1 MKFVRL
7 LFLTGGLLAANLAIG
22 QAQPPPPQPPPK
34 PPQTTAKDAP
44 KTPPRK
50 RLVAD
55 LSGFEMSDPNRTR
68 KQRAMLGATRGGPSR
83 LPLLLAPDLSKFYGS
98 SPLFAWLYPGRT
110 EGFEI
115 VLRDDDDN
123 EILRQQV
130 STAEFRLKEVS
141 AHLQPGKTYY
151 WSVRSFPPLVE
162 SRFSQAAG
170 FVVVPESERQQI
182 EKELAA
188 ISPGDAYQAGTAR
201 ARVSVNH
208 RLWYDAIGAYGDLIK
223 QFPDRAE
230 LYEERGTVYAQI
242 EATKA
247 QADADFAHADKLQ
260 AKKAGK

>member
-1 MKFVRL
+1 MTIIRL
-7 LFLTGGLLAANLAIG
+7 LFLTSGLLAANLAFG
-22 QAQPPPPQPPPK
+22 QGPPSPQPPPK

-44 KTPPRK
+44 KAPPRK

-55 LSGFEMSDPNRTR
+55 LSGFEMSDPNQTR
-68 KQRAMLGATRGGPSR
+68 KQRAMLGATRGGASR
-83 LPLLLAPDLSKFYGS
+83 PPIPLAPDLAKFYGS
-98 SPLFAWLYPGRT
+98 SPLFAWQYPGRA

-115 VLRDDDDN
+115 VFRDDDND
-123 EILRQQV
+123 ILSQQV
-130 STAEFRLKEVS
+130 SAAEYRLKDAS
-141 AHLQPGKTYY
+141 SRFQPGKTYY
-151 WSVRSFPPLVE
+151 WSVRAFPSLME
-162 SRFSQAAG
+162 SRFSPAAG
-170 FVVVPESERQQI
+170 FVVVADSERQQI

>member
-1 MKFVRL
+1 MKFFRL
-7 LFLTGGLLAANLAIG
+7 LFLTSVLLTANLAIG
-22 QAQPPPPQPPPK
+22 QGQPPSPPPPPK
-34 PPQTTAKDAP
+34 PPESTEKDAA
-44 KTPPRK
+44 KTPPKK

-83 LPLLLAPDLSKFYGS
+83 LPLLLAPDLAKFYGS
-98 SPLFAWLYPGRT
+98 SPLLAWLYPGRT

-130 STAEFRLKEVS
+130 STAEFRLKD
-141 AHLQPGKTYY
+141 ARLQPGKTYY

-170 FVVVPESERQQI
+170 FVVVLDSERQQI

-188 ISPGDAYQAGTAR
+188 IAPADSYPAGTAR
-201 ARVSVNH
+201 ARVLVNH
-208 RLWYDAIGAYGDLIK
+208 RLWYDAIGAYSDLIK

-242 EATKA
+242 EVTKA
-247 QADADFAHADKLQ
+247 QADADFAHADELQ
-260 AKKAGK
+260 TKKPGK

>member
-7 LFLTGGLLAANLAIG
+7 LFLLLAANLAIG
-22 QAQPPPPQPPPK
+22 QGPPPSPQPPPK
-34 PPQTTAKDAP
+34 PPQSSAKDAP
-44 KTPPRK
+44 KAPPRK

-55 LSGFEMSDPNRTR
+55 LSGFEMSDPNQTR

-83 LPLLLAPDLSKFYGS
+83 LPLLLAPDLAKFYGS
-98 SPLFAWLYPGRT
+98 SPLFIWLYPGRT

-115 VLRDDDDN
+115 VLRDDDN
-123 EILRQQV
+123 ELLRQQV
-130 STAEFRLKEVS
+130 SAAEFRLKDAS
-141 AHLQPGKTYY
+141 SRFQPGKTYY
-151 WSVRSFPPLVE
+151 WSVRPVPSLME

-170 FVVVPESERQQI
+170 FVVVADSERQQI

-188 ISPGDAYQAGTAR
+188 ISQGDTYQAGTAR
-201 ARVSVNH
+201 ARVLVNH

-242 EATKA
+242 EVTKA
-247 QADADFAHADKLQ
+247 QADADFARADELQ
-260 AKKAGK
+260 AKQAGK

>member
-7 LFLTGGLLAANLAIG
+7 LFLAAGLLAASLAIG
-22 QAQPPPPQPPPK
+22 QGPPPSPQPPPK

-44 KTPPRK
+44 KAPPKK

-83 LPLLLAPDLSKFYGS
+83 LPLLLAPDLAKFYGS

-123 EILRQQV
+123 EMLRQQV
-130 STAEFRLKEVS
+130 STAEFRLKDAS
-141 AHLQPGKTYY
+141 PRLQPGKTYY

-170 FVVVPESERQQI
+170 FVVVADSERQQI
-182 EKELAA
+182 EKELAG
-188 ISPGDAYQAGTAR
+188 IS
-201 ARVSVNH
+201 
-208 RLWYDAIGAYGDLIK
+208 
-223 QFPDRAE
+223 
-230 LYEERGTVYAQI
+230 
-242 EATKA
+242 
-247 QADADFAHADKLQ
+247 QADTYVA
-260 AKKAGK
+260 

>member
-7 LFLTGGLLAANLAIG
+7 LFLLLTANLAIG
-22 QAQPPPPQPPPK
+22 QGQPPSPQPPPK
-34 PPQTTAKDAP
+34 PPQSTAKDAP
-44 KTPPRK
+44 KAPPRK

-83 LPLLLAPDLSKFYGS
+83 LPLLLAPDLAKFYGS

-123 EILRQQV
+123 EILRQQA
-130 STAEFRLKEVS
+130 STAEFRLKD
-141 AHLQPGKTYY
+141 ARLQPGKTYY
-151 WSVRSFPPLVE
+151 WSVRPVPSLME
-162 SRFSQAAG
+162 SRFSPAAG
-170 FVVVPESERQQI
+170 FVVVADSERQQI

-188 ISPGDAYQAGTAR
+188 ISQGDTYQAGTAR
-201 ARVSVNH
+201 ARVLVNH

-242 EATKA
+242 EVTKA
-247 QADADFAHADKLQ
+247 QADADFARADELQ
-260 AKKAGK
+260 AKKPGK

>member
-1 MKFVRL
+1 MKFFKL
-7 LFLTGGLLAANLAIG
+7 LFLTSVLLAAHLAIG
-22 QAQPPPPQPPPK
+22 QGQPPSPQPPPK

-44 KTPPRK
+44 KAPPRK

-68 KQRAMLGATRGGPSR
+68 KQRAMLGATRGGPAR
-83 LPLLLAPDLSKFYGS
+83 LPLLLAPDLAKFYGS

-115 VLRDDDDN
+115 VLRDDDDK

-130 STAEFRLKEVS
+130 STAEFRLKE
-141 AHLQPGKTYY
+141 ARLQPGKTYY

-162 SRFSQAAG
+162 SSFSQAAG
-170 FVVVPESERQQI
+170 FVVVPDPERQQI

-188 ISPGDAYQAGTAR
+188 ISQGDAYQAGTAR
-201 ARVSVNH
+201 ARVLVNH

-223 QFPDRAE
+223 QFPERAE

-242 EATKA
+242 EVTKA
-247 QADADFAHADKLQ
+247 QADADFAHADELQ
-260 AKKAGK
+260 AKKPEK

>member
-1 MKFVRL
+1 MKLVRL
-7 LFLTGGLLAANLAIG
+7 LFLLLAANLAIG
-22 QAQPPPPQPPPK
+22 QGQPPSPQPPPK
-34 PPQTTAKDAP
+34 PPQPTAKDAP
-44 KTPPRK
+44 KAPPRK

-55 LSGFEMSDPNRTR
+55 LSGFEMSDPNQTR

-83 LPLLLAPDLSKFYGS
+83 LPLLLAPDLAKFYGS

-115 VLRDDDDN
+115 VLRDDDDH

-130 STAEFRLKEVS
+130 STAEFRLKDAS
-141 AHLQPGKTYY
+141 PRLQSGKTYY

-170 FVVVPESERQQI
+170 FVVVPDSERQQI

-188 ISPGDAYQAGTAR
+188 IPQGDTYQAGTAR
-201 ARVSVNH
+201 ARVLVNH
-208 RLWYDAIGAYGDLIK
+208 RLWYDAIGAYSDLIK

-242 EATKA
+242 EVTKA
-247 QADADFAHADKLQ
+247 QADADFARADELQ
-260 AKKAGK
+260 AKKPGK

>member
-7 LFLTGGLLAANLAIG
+7 LFLLLAANLAIG
-22 QAQPPPPQPPPK
+22 QGPPPSPQPPP
-34 PPQTTAKDAP
+34 QSTAKDAP
-44 KTPPRK
+44 KAPPRK

-55 LSGFEMSDPNRTR
+55 LSGFEMSDPNQTR

-83 LPLLLAPDLSKFYGS
+83 LPLLLAPDLAKFYGS
-98 SPLFAWLYPGRT
+98 TPLFAWLYPGRT

-123 EILRQQV
+123 EILRQQA
-130 STAEFRLKEVS
+130 STAEFRLKD
-141 AHLQPGKTYY
+141 ARLQPGKTYY
-151 WSVRSFPPLVE
+151 WSVRPVPSLME

-170 FVVVPESERQQI
+170 FVVVADSERQQI

-188 ISPGDAYQAGTAR
+188 TSQADTYQAGTAR
-201 ARVSVNH
+201 ARVLVNH

-242 EATKA
+242 EVTKA
-247 QADADFAHADKLQ
+247 QADADFARADELQ
-260 AKKAGK
+260 AKKPEK